1 MSKIQNKHRIN
12 GQFVAVTF
20 DVLHIS
26 KYAGKKFSASEKILY
41 RFLYMLGKNVEKVY
55 PNVTYLCE
63 IMGVERRATMLAQ
76 LKSLEGKGLIEV
88 IREGGK
94 SNVYH
99 VNEIN
104 EELCSYPDKIVLNKG
119 TNQDPTRG
127 IPVTHTSPTQ
137 ASPEPLQQAPR
148 PCEIKPSES
157 TFEEDMAATEPMV
170 KPESYL
176 PKPKQSLQGVSMEG
190 FIAGQVFLDYSDFK
204 IMFQKVNNISD
215 KLSIAA
221 QNRYA
226 GHINEFTEEIPF

>member
-137 ASPEPLQQAPR
+137 TSPEPLQQAPR
-148 PCEIKPSES
+148 PCEIKPSDS
-157 TFEEDMAATEPMV
+157 AFEDDMLATESLV
-170 KPESYL
+170 KPERVSCGVR
-176 PKPKQSLQGVSMEG
+176 GVSMED
-190 FIAGQVFLDYSDFK
+190 FIDGNVDMTYSEFLKHYA
-204 IMFQKVNNISD
+204 KVGLDENMLTD
-215 KLSIAA
+215 KARELY
-221 QNRYA
+221 RE
-226 GHINEFTEEIPF
+226 HILEEATGIPF

>member
-63 IMGVERRATMLAQ
+63 IMGVERRATVLAQ

-157 TFEEDMAATEPMV
+157 TFEEDMAATELLV
-170 KPESYL
+170 KPESV
-176 PKPKQSLQGVSMEG
+176 PCGVREVSMED
-190 FIAGQVFLDYSDFK
+190 FIDGNVDMTYSEFLKHYA
-204 IMFQKVNNISD
+204 KVGLDENMLTD
-215 KLSIAA
+215 KARELY
-221 QNRYA
+221 RE
-226 GHINEFTEEIPF
+226 HILEEATGIPF